1 MWFQRHLP
9 DRDLSTESHRI
20 HGTSPQITINWW
32 NKQQVSHTLDD
43 LQQMLGKVNMC
54 NYICNLTE
62 EAPNKLYNELK
73 EKQWIN

>member
-1 MWFQRHLP
+1 MGQAPNNEVISIRPMQLFKQ
-9 DRDLSTESHRI
+9 LSS
-20 HGTSPQITINWW
+20 QITINWW

-43 LQQMLGKVNMC
+43 LQQMMGKVNMC
-54 NYICNLTE
+54 KYICNLTE